1 MILLGY
7 CELWRRCESG
17 AIAVSDANTN
27 GSLETRPMNPKCVR
41 TARALTGMY
50 RDSSLRQ
57 TRGVREGSV
66 KKKQIKAAPVTE
78 SVRKSMLPRPQNSEV
93 DAYVFIKEN
102 LKLLGW
108 DVRNPARHPSGQV
121 YTQNE
126 CFAHAAIKDALN
138 LDRPENIIKVT
149 DSVCWV
155 VEAKRDQKQI
165 AQAVSEAEDYA
176 RAINRKGVV
185 KALFVTGI
193 AGNRTDT
200 YIIQTKFLVG
210 GKFQPVRF
218 NGKDITSLISPEVAK
233 TVLATG
239 PDISDVPVD
248 EHVFLSKAEK
258 INQILHLGAI
268 NKNDRAKVMA
278 ALLLA
283 MVDETRPNIDA
294 TPIVLIKDINAR
306 AEEVLR
312 RHSKAEFFEYVKLG
326 LPAAKDNH
334 IKFKAALVQTMQ
346 ELENLNI
353 RSAMNSGTDVL
364 GKFYEVFLKY
374 GNGAKEIGIVL
385 TPRQITKFAVDA
397 VSVTDNDIVYD
408 PCCGTAGFLIAAFD
422 HVKKGRSEA
431 QINRFKKNNLFGVDQ
446 ESAVVS
452 LAIVNMIF
460 RGDGK
465 NNIIEANSFAKNLV
479 RKVTATGVTARYQ
492 SEAPKPDQTAVTRVL
507 MNPPFAL
514 RSSDEKEYRFVDH
527 ALKQMQDN
535 GLLFAVLPYSA
546 LVKSG
551 DYQRWRNKLLK
562 EHTLVSVVTLPP
574 DLFYPVSVHTL
585 GMFVRKGE
593 PHPKNQNVYWARV
606 VNDGLLKAKG
616 KRLANPRAKNDL
628 VTVLPTLKAF
638 IQNHAHPVKNI
649 FKLQRACAIDFEDP
663 LLELVPENYLDEAE
677 PTSQEIEYGI
687 EAVMRDA
694 AAYLVRAGKV
704 REAT

>member
-1 MILLGY
+1 MAKRQPRLPLP
-7 CELWRRCESG
+7 EPT
-17 AIAVSDANTN
+17 AK
-27 GSLETRPMNPKCVR
+27 PKLKK
-41 TARALTGMY
+41 ARDL
-50 RDSSLRQ
+50 
-57 TRGVREGSV
+57 
-66 KKKQIKAAPVTE
+66 
-78 SVRKSMLPRPQNSEV
+78 EV

-108 DVRNPARHPSGQV
+108 DVRNPARNPAGQV

-126 CFAHAAIKDALN
+126 CLAHEALAAALG
-138 LDRPENIIKVT
+138 LDRPENVIKVT
-149 DSVCWV
+149 DSVCWI
-155 VEAKRDQKQI
+155 VEAKRTQKQI
-165 AQAVSEAEDYA
+165 SQAISEAEDYA
-176 RAINRKGVV
+176 RAINKHGGLKAAFVSGV
-185 KALFVTGI
+185 

-200 YIIQTKFLVG
+200 YITQTKFLVG
-210 GKFQPVRF
+210 DKFVPIKF
-218 NGKDITSLISPEVAK
+218 NGKDISSLISPEVAK
-233 TVLATG
+233 TVLAGG
-239 PDISDVPVD
+239 PEINDVPVD
-248 EHVFLSKAEK
+248 EHLFLSKAEK
-258 INQILHLGAI
+258 VNQILHLGAI

-283 MVDETRPNIDA
+283 MVDDTRPNIDA
-294 TPIVLIKDINAR
+294 APVVLIKDINAR

-312 RHSKAEFFEYVKLG
+312 RHSKEVFYEYVKLG

-385 TPRQITKFAVDA
+385 TPRQITQFAVDA
-397 VSVTDNDIVYD
+397 LSVSDGDIIYD

-422 HVKKGRSEA
+422 HVKKGHTPP

-479 RKVTATGVTARYQ
+479 RRVTAAGLTARYTQ
-492 SEAPKPDQTAVTRVL
+492 TPPKPDEAVVTRVL

-514 RSSDEKEYRFVDH
+514 RSNDEKEYRFVDH
-527 ALKQMQDN
+527 ALLQMKDG
-535 GLLFAVLPYSA
+535 GLLFVVLPYSA

-551 DYQRWRNKLLK
+551 GYQLWRQAVLKDNTLL
-562 EHTLVSVVTLPP
+562 SVVTMPP
-574 DLFYPVSVHTL
+574 DLFYPVGVHTL
-585 GMFVRKGE
+585 GMILKKGTA
-593 PHPKNQNVYWARV
+593 HPVKQNVFWARAM
-606 VNDGLLKAKG
+606 NDGLLKMKG

-628 VTVLPTLKAF
+628 TAILPTMKAF
-638 IQNHAHPVKNI
+638 VANPSHPVPNI
-649 FKLQRACAIDFEDP
+649 FKFQKACPIDFDDP
-663 LLELVPENYLDEAE
+663 LLELVPENYLDEAK
-677 PTSQEIEYGI
+677 PTAAEIVSGI
-687 EAVMRDA
+687 ESVMRDA
-694 AAYLVRAGKV
+694 AAYLVRAGKE
-704 REAT
+704 RLTA